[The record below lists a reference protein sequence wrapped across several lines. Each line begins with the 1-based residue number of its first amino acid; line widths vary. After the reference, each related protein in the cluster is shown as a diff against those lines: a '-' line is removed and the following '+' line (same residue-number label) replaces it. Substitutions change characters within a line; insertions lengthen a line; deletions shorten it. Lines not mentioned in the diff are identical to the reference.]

1 MKCFLGFALT
11 LMSFF
16 AFANVDCRGI
26 PERVYAGAHGPNG
39 AGGKYWVVFGNWES
53 YLLGDND
60 NDLAKARFSL
70 AQTSLVSGKAIE
82 LSFYSHTSCE
92 QARTDKALPT
102 AMALVR

>member
-1 MKCFLGFALT
+1 MKFVLGFALI
-11 LMSFF
+11 LMSFI

-26 PERVYAGAHGPNG
+26 PERVYAGVHGLNN
-39 AGGKYWVVFGNWES
+39 AGGKYWVVLGNWET
-53 YLLGDND
+53 YLLGDNN

-70 AQTSLVSGKAIE
+70 AQTSLVSGKRIE

-92 QARTDKALPT
+92 QARADKALPT